1 MFTIKLFLSII
12 PIVII
17 ALAMYNIDIEKEPKK
32 VLKQIFISSM
42 VIGLIGG
49 LGSYYLT
56 NFLDSLQLNSLVVY
70 NIIRYVFIVA
80 LIEEICK
87 FIPAKFIGMKSKC
100 HTSFYDTLLYFV
112 FAGLG
117 FACIENI
124 MYVMSFTVK
133 TAFVR
138 GILSVP
144 GHILFSVI
152 LGLFIALANREK
164 LKNDNKSNDK
174 SIIFTTLGFTVA
186 SITHALFNYALTI
199 KLGFIKALIVTL
211 LYLVGMYLIFIIKE
225 TSRTNNFFIKNDVFK
240 LVLNLKYI
248 KANKSI
254 LGVISSMIII
264 LGFLNT
270 FSVYTFVEDYI
281 FIKCLLI
288 FIHFIFIILIIYN
301 KKLKDKIK
309 QIDVIKMTI
318 TAITFFCYCFLVE
331 KYLEHNQMSYGYYL
345 ILLGIILQVIY
356 YTLTYIKINNKVK
369 EPPKEEVKEVEIQ
382 DKDIDPEI
390 I

>member
-17 ALAMYNIDIEKEPKK
+17 ALTMYNIDIEKEPKK

-264 LGFLNT
+264 LGLLNT

-281 FIKCLLI
+281 FIKYLLI

-318 TAITFFCYCFLVE
+318 TAITFFCCCFLVE

-345 ILLGIILQVIY
+345 IFLGIILQVIY

-382 DKDIDPEI
+382 DKDIDTEI